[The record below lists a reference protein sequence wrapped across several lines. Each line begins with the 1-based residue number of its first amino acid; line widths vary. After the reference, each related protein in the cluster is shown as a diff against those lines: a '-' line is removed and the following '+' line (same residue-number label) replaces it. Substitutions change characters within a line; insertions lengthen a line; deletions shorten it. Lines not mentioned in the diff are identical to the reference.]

1 MNISAPFIHRPVAT
15 SLLTAGVAIA
25 GAMSFFLLPVAP
37 LPQIDFPT
45 IQVQANMPGASPEDM
60 ASSVATPLER
70 HLGQIADVTEMTST
84 STVGASKVTLQFGL
98 NRNIDGAARDVQAAI
113 NAARADLPTSLK
125 SNPTYKKAN
134 PADFPVMGFALT
146 SDTLTPGQLYD
157 AAASVLQQKLS
168 QVAGIGDVEIA
179 GSSLP
184 AVRAELNPNALFKYG
199 IGLEDIRA
207 ALAAANANS
216 PKGGIDDGARR
227 SQIYTNDQATK
238 ASQYRNLVV
247 GYRDGSPVRL
257 SDVAEVQDSVED
269 LRNQGLAN
277 GKPSV
282 LINIR
287 RQPGAN
293 IIDIVDRV
301 KAMMPELRAS
311 ISGAIDLV
319 VSVDRS
325 LTIRSSLR
333 EVGRTQLIAISLV
346 IMVVFVFLRNV
357 RATLIPSVAVP
368 VSLVG
373 TFSVMHLL
381 GFSLNN
387 LSLMGLTIATGFVVD
402 DAIVVLENISRHME
416 AGMSRMEA
424 ALTGAREVGF
434 TVLSISISLI
444 AVFIPILAM
453 GGIVGRLFREFAV
466 TLCVAI
472 LLSLVVAL
480 TTTPM
485 ICSRWLRIRPADQE
499 TDRRLGARLS
509 RSSERA
515 FTALH
520 VRYER
525 SLAWA
530 LGHARLVLV
539 MLLAVICLNVLLLVQ
554 IPKGFFPQQDTG
566 RVQGRIQADQRISF
580 QLMREKLKQYI
591 AIITADPAVVS
602 VTGSIGGG
610 AGGGE
615 STNTGQVQI
624 ALKPLAQRKDGVT
637 QVIARL
643 RPKLAKVPGAVLVL
657 QSIQDIRVGARM
669 SNAQYQYTLQA
680 DNLGDLR
687 VWAPKL
693 TEALAQEA
701 ILTDITS
708 DFQDQGLETDL
719 AIDRASASRLGLSA
733 AAIDNTLYDAFGQR
747 QVSTIYNP
755 LNQYHVIMEVAP
767 RFWQSPEALDTIYV
781 STAGGAV
788 SGTAGTNAVAGTV
801 VIPQTSGTTAA
812 SAADID
818 NARNQAT
825 NSLANT
831 GKGSASTGSAVSTST
846 EAMIPLS
853 AFSHFSPRTTPVAV
867 NHQGNFAAATIS
879 FNLIEGKSLSDAVN
893 AINRATLAVSMPISV
908 HGSFQGTAKT
918 FQESLDNEPVLIV
931 AAILAVY
938 VVLGV
943 LYESYIIPVTILSTL
958 PSAGVGAVLALMM
971 FGMEFSVIG
980 FVGVMLLIGI
990 VKKNAIMMIDFALA
1004 AERNQHLSPREA
1016 IYQACLLRFRPIMM
1030 TTMAAM
1036 FGAIPL
1042 AVGYGEGAEMRRPL
1056 GIAIV
1061 GGLLVSQVL
1070 TLYTTPVVYLYLDRL
1085 RLWNQRRRGVRSE
1098 KADSEVGGVP
1108 SVAMQ

>member
-45 IQVQANMPGASPEDM
+45 IQVQANLPGASPADM

-70 HLGQIADVTEMTST
+70 HLGQIADVAEMTST
-84 STVGASKVTLQFGL
+84 STVGASKVSLQFGL

-184 AVRAELNPNALFKYG
+184 AVRAELNPNTLFKYG

-216 PKGGIDDGARR
+216 PKGDIDDGPRR

-238 ASQYRNLVV
+238 ASQYRSLVV
-247 GYRDGSPVRL
+247 GYRNGSPVRL
-257 SDVAEVQDSVED
+257 SDVGEVQDSVED

-311 ISGAIDLV
+311 ISGAIDLA

-416 AGMSRMEA
+416 AGMPRMEA
-424 ALTGAREVGF
+424 ALTGAHEVGF
-434 TVLSISISLI
+434 TVLSISVSLI

-453 GGIVGRLFREFAV
+453 GGMVGRLFREFAV

-472 LLSLVVAL
+472 LISLVVSL

-509 RSSERA
+509 RSSEHA
-515 FTALH
+515 FSALH

-530 LGHARLVLV
+530 LRHARLVLV

-566 RVQGRIQADQRISF
+566 RIQGRIQADQRISF
-580 QLMREKLKQYI
+580 QLMREKLKRYI
-591 AIITADPAVVS
+591 AIITADPAVAS

-624 ALKPLAQRKDGVT
+624 GLKPLAQRKDGVT
-637 QVIARL
+637 LVIARL

-657 QSIQDIRVGARM
+657 QSIQDIRVGARIA
-669 SNAQYQYTLQA
+669 NAQYQYTLQA

-687 VWAPKL
+687 AWAPRL
-693 TEALAQEA
+693 AEALAEEPL
-701 ILTDITS
+701 LTDITS

-719 AIDRASASRLGLSA
+719 AVDRASASRLGLSA

-801 VIPQTSGTTAA
+801 VIPQTSRTPAA
-812 SAADID
+812 SAADLD
-818 NARNQAT
+818 SARNQAT

-831 GKGSASTGSAVSTST
+831 GKGSASTGSAVSTRS

-853 AFSHFSPRTTPVAV
+853 AFSHFSPHTTPVAV
-867 NHQGNFAAATIS
+867 NHQGNFAAATLS
-879 FNLIEGKSLSDAVN
+879 FNLSDGKSLSDAVS
-893 AINRATLAVSMPISV
+893 AVSRATLRIGMPVSV

-918 FQESLDNEPVLIV
+918 FQESLDNEPVLIA

-990 VKKNAIMMIDFALA
+990 VMKNAIMMIDFALA

-1085 RLWNQRRRGVRSE
+1085 RLWNLTRRANRYPQSRELPLGSN
-1098 KADSEVGGVP
+1098 A
-1108 SVAMQ
+1108 